1 MKSKLVISLDFE
13 LFWGVIESRDFDN
26 YKSNIEGV
34 WEAVPAIL
42 KLFKLYNISATWA
55 TVGML
60 MCKDFNEWNS
70 FQYNSYPDYRNIKI
84 NPYTLGDLVKQN
96 EKLFFARDLVNQITN
111 HENQEIATHTFSHYY
126 CQEDGSSVETFE
138 NDINSSI
145 NISSELNIEL
155 KSIVF
160 PRNQV
165 NESYFDVL
173 KKNNICV
180 YRGNLDT
187 FLYRNGH
194 TPSYGMI
201 GRSLRFVDSIFPLS
215 KTLNSKPSIICD
227 LINVPASLFLRPYN
241 KNLKILE
248 LTKLK
253 RIKNAMLEAAI
264 KDEIF
269 HLWWHPHN
277 FGINFLENF
286 YILEEILKYFTYLNH
301 KYGMQS
307 YNMRN
312 FQNPGK
318 L

>member
-1 MKSKLVISLDFE
+1 MKSKFVISLDFE
-13 LFWGVIESRDFDN
+13 LFWGVIESRSFN
-26 YKSNIEGV
+26 SYKSNVEGV
-34 WEAVPAIL
+34 WKAVPAIL
-42 KLFKLYNISATWA
+42 KLFKTYNISATWA

-60 MCKDFNEWNS
+60 MCKDFNEWNL
-70 FQYNSYPDYRNIKI
+70 FQDNNYPDYRNIKI
-84 NPYTLGDLVKQN
+84 NPYTLGELVKQN
-96 EKLFFARDLVNQITN
+96 EKLFFAQDLVNQIIDY
-111 HENQEIATHTFSHYY
+111 ENQEIATHTFSHYY
-126 CQEDGSSVETFE
+126 CQEYGSDIQTFE

-145 NISSELNIEL
+145 KISSELNIDL

-165 NESYFDVL
+165 NEKYFQVL
-173 KKNNICV
+173 KKNNICI

-187 FLYRNGH
+187 FLYKNGH
-194 TPSYGMI
+194 RPLYGII
-201 GRSLRFVDSIFPLS
+201 GRSIRFMDSIIPLS

-248 LTKLK
+248 LRKLK
-253 RIKNAMLEAAI
+253 RIKSAMLEAAI

-277 FGINFLENF
+277 FGINFYENF
-286 YILEEILKYFTYLNH
+286 YILEEILKYFTFLNH
-301 KYGMQS
+301 KYGMVS
-307 YNMRN
+307 SNMKN
-312 FQNPGK
+312 FQNLGN